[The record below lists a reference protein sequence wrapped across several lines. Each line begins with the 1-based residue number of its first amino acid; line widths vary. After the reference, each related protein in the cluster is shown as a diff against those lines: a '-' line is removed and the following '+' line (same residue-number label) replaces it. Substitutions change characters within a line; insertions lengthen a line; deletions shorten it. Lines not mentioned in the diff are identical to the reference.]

1 VNNVDI
7 EYIVLAVGVL
17 AVAIER
23 SYRLYSRYKDGKI
36 GLDDLQDIVEEAKD
50 IVDDAKEEL
59 KGEKGE

>member
-1 VNNVDI
+1 MDI
-7 EYIVLAVGVL
+7 EYVVLAIGVL
-17 AVAIER
+17 TVAVER

-36 GLDDLQDIVEEAKD
+36 DLEDLQDIVEEAQD

>member
-1 VNNVDI
+1 MNNVDI
-7 EYIVLAVGVL
+7 EYVVLAIGVL
-17 AVAIER
+17 TVAVER

-36 GLDDLQDIVEEAKD
+36 DLEDLQDIVEEAQD